1 MLSLHA
7 VNLDADRA
15 ADRRLLRLRLSA
27 LFYQE
32 CTVKD
37 GAIEQTNFDSYDPMR
52 ITFSN

>member
-1 MLSLHA
+1 MRSTLTQIERQ
-7 VNLDADRA
+7 N
-15 ADRRLLRLRLSA
+15 RRLLRLRLSA